1 MTALIIILAALFFVA
16 LVLGWLRA
24 LKYNK
29 EGRELPPVRQARPD
43 GCCGKHAVCEKLQYS
58 LQELDSPTYY
68 DDEELDR
75 YRGRPS
81 DKYSPTEAEEFRTV
95 LYELAPA
102 EVEGWL
108 TSLERRGVDLPDEVK
123 DEAFMLMEGNAGK
136 G

>member
-16 LVLGWLRA
+16 LVMGWLRA

-29 EGRELPPVRQARPD
+29 EGKELPPIRQARPD

-75 YRGRPS
+75 YRGRSS
-81 DKYSPTEAEEFRTV
+81 DRYSPAEAEEFRTV

-108 TSLERRGVDLPDEVK
+108 TSLERRGVALPDEVK
-123 DEAFMLMEGNAGK
+123 DEAFMLMEGNSGK